1 MSGTRRG
8 RVDPTDEWEQLA
20 LLCRWPEQLAYE
32 EIRPMVLFR
41 FPAAER
47 AEETGSSERTL
58 YRKAARFGK
67 EGMESLF
74 DAGSARRRQLPPV
87 IRRMI
92 VELKAEYPRFS
103 LGEIATVCY
112 VRTGRRPGKHTIERV
127 LTEEPV
133 PLRMLRRFDPYHE
146 IPEARE
152 RRRAVVALHAEGWTV
167 KAIAGYMK
175 INRDTVY
182 ETLKRW
188 VEQGEVGL
196 ADKKRGQKG
205 GVRKAGLKE
214 YAAVRRLQENPALGE
229 FRVRAAL
236 ARLGIHLGARTVG
249 RILAVN
255 RRLYGLEKPK
265 GPVKEKREMP
275 FRAERRHQ
283 YWSADVRYLDIVDE
297 HLVGKRAYAVTILD
311 NYSRAVLASSVS
323 PTQDLSAFLSVLHR
337 AVERHGSPEALVT
350 DSGSIFRAN
359 RAKAVYEALGIRKE
373 RIERGRPW
381 QNFIETA
388 FNVQRRMADHHFARA
403 RSWPELHAAHS
414 RWVEEYN
421 AQYHSA
427 HEKRPDG
434 RRTPA
439 DVLGQL
445 TLADVRYRPQDL
457 DRAFFSEHFSR
468 VLDALGYVVWRRWR
482 VYGEEGL
489 AGREAA
495 LWLRDRTLTIEH
507 GGEPLSR
514 YEVEFTAGT
523 EKPRAL
529 THPLLFESTA
539 ALAEQR
545 LFGLETLGDGGWLK
559 TLRLE
564 DYAPRSL
571 RPESLQQALFAYHEA
586 WG

>member
-1 MSGTRRG
+1 M
-8 RVDPTDEWEQLA
+8 
-20 LLCRWPEQLAYE
+20 
-32 EIRPMVLFR
+32 
-41 FPAAER
+41 
-47 AEETGSSERTL
+47 
-58 YRKAARFGK
+58 
-67 EGMESLF
+67 
-74 DAGSARRRQLPPV
+74 
-87 IRRMI
+87 
-92 VELKAEYPRFS
+92 
-103 LGEIATVCY
+103 
-112 VRTGRRPGKHTIERV
+112 
-127 LTEEPV
+127 
-133 PLRMLRRFDPYHE
+133 
-146 IPEARE
+146 
-152 RRRAVVALHAEGWTV
+152 
-167 KAIAGYMK
+167 
-175 INRDTVY
+175 
-182 ETLKRW
+182 
-188 VEQGEVGL
+188 
-196 ADKKRGQKG
+196 
-205 GVRKAGLKE
+205 
-214 YAAVRRLQENPALGE
+214 RRLQENPALGE

-403 RSWPELHAAHS
+403 RSWPELVSAHS

-439 DVLGQL
+439 DVLGRL

>member
-1 MSGTRRG
+1 
-8 RVDPTDEWEQLA
+8 
-20 LLCRWPEQLAYE
+20 
-32 EIRPMVLFR
+32 
-41 FPAAER
+41 
-47 AEETGSSERTL
+47 
-58 YRKAARFGK
+58 
-67 EGMESLF
+67 MESLF

-214 YAAVRRLQENPALGE
+214 YAAVRRLQENPAFGE

-350 DSGSIFRAN
+350 DSGS
-359 RAKAVYEALGIRKE
+359 
-373 RIERGRPW
+373 
-381 QNFIETA
+381 
-388 FNVQRRMADHHFARA
+388 
-403 RSWPELHAAHS
+403 
-414 RWVEEYN
+414 
-421 AQYHSA
+421 
-427 HEKRPDG
+427 
-434 RRTPA
+434 
-439 DVLGQL
+439 
-445 TLADVRYRPQDL
+445 
-457 DRAFFSEHFSR
+457 
-468 VLDALGYVVWRRWR
+468 
-482 VYGEEGL
+482 
-489 AGREAA
+489 
-495 LWLRDRTLTIEH
+495 
-507 GGEPLSR
+507 
-514 YEVEFTAGT
+514 
-523 EKPRAL
+523 
-529 THPLLFESTA
+529 
-539 ALAEQR
+539 
-545 LFGLETLGDGGWLK
+545 FG
-559 TLRLE
+559 
-564 DYAPRSL
+564 
-571 RPESLQQALFAYHEA
+571 
-586 WG
+586 